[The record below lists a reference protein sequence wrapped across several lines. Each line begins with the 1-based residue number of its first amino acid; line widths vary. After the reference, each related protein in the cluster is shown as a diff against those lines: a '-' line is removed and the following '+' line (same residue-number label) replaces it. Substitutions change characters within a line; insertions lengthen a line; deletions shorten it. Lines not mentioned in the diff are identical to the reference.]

1 VRQFSLRTV
10 VFFLIELSLIIGGSL
25 LAVSCGRYWLGEN
38 SYNPQLFIPHL
49 ISFAVFYHFSL
60 FYFDLYD
67 IKTRVPFSAYSLRL
81 VQATGL
87 LCLILAFFSYVLPE
101 LVFPSPYIYFI
112 LFCDFSLIFS
122 WRVFYDWLTRHNRF
136 NELIMLVGSGPV
148 AEKICEGIARR
159 KNSGYQIVGIMGD
172 LEDDGTDSSCAGC
185 KHLGR
190 DYSELYSRAVAENV
204 NRIIVSMGQR
214 RGLFPAAELLRCK
227 MAGIMV
233 MEDVDFYEQLE
244 GKILVDNLRPSWLI
258 FTPGFKK
265 PRQTRMFK
273 RIIGMVLAAAALVVA
288 APVML
293 LIALAIKID
302 SPGPVFFI
310 QERLGENE
318 KPFMLF
324 KFRSMRT
331 DAEKNGPVWAQED
344 DDRVTRV
351 GNFIRKARLDEIP
364 QLINIFK
371 GDMSFVGPRP
381 ERKFFVDQ
389 LKKEIPY
396 YDQRFTVK
404 PGVTGWAQVRF
415 PYGSSV
421 EDAKEKLQ
429 YELYYIKYLSPVFD
443 LLIILETIKVVL
455 FGRGSR

>member
-1 VRQFSLRTV
+1 MRQFSLRTIT
-10 VFFLIELSLIIGGSL
+10 FFLIELSLFVAGGL
-25 LAVSCGRYWLGEN
+25 LSVYSGIYWLGSD
-38 SYNPQLFIPHL
+38 SYDLQLFVSHI

-67 IKTRVPFSAYSLRL
+67 IKTRVPFSVYSLRL

-87 LCLILAFFSYVLPE
+87 QCLFLAFFSYVLPGI
-101 LVFPSPYIYFI
+101 VFPSPYTYFI
-112 LFCDFSLIFS
+112 LLADFLLIFG
-122 WRVFYDWLTRHNRF
+122 WRVFYDWLTRHDRF
-136 NELIMLVGSGPV
+136 NELIMLVGDSSV
-148 AEKICEGIARR
+148 AGKICECIFSR
-159 KNSGYQIVGIMGD
+159 KNSGYQIVGIMG
-172 LEDDGTDSSCAGC
+172 ESEEGRNGCAGC
-185 KHLGR
+185 KLLSP
-190 DYSELYSRAVAENV
+190 DYSQLYSIALAENV

-227 MAGIMV
+227 MAGIIV

-258 FTPGFKK
+258 FTPGFRK
-265 PRQTRMFK
+265 PQQTRMFK
-273 RIIGMVLAAAALVVA
+273 RSIGMILAGAALILA
-288 APVML
+288 APVMML
-293 LIALAIKID
+293 VALAVKID
-302 SPGPVFFI
+302 SPGPVFFV
-310 QERLGENE
+310 QERLGEDE
-318 KPFMLF
+318 KPFPLF

-331 DAEKNGPVWAQED
+331 DAEKDGPVWAKEE

-351 GNFIRKARLDEIP
+351 GNFIRKTRLDEIP

-381 ERKFFVDQ
+381 ERKYFVDQ
-389 LKKEIPY
+389 LKKEIPF
-396 YDQRFTVK
+396 YDQRFSVK

-415 PYGSSV
+415 PYGASV

>member
-1 VRQFSLRTV
+1 MRQFSLRTV
-10 VFFLIELSLIIGGSL
+10 IFFLIELSLIIGGGL
-25 LAVSCGRYWLGEN
+25 LSVYAGIYWLGPA
-38 SYNPQLFIPHL
+38 SYDLHLFIPNI

-87 LCLILAFFSYVLPE
+87 QCLFLALFSYL
-101 LVFPSPYIYFI
+101 LSGIVFPSPYIYTV
-112 LFCDFSLIFS
+112 LLVDFSLIFI
-122 WRVFYDWLTRHNRF
+122 WRVFYDWLTRHDRF
-136 NELIMLVGSGPV
+136 NELIMIVGNSPV
-148 AEKICEGIARR
+148 AGKICECIGGR
-159 KNSGYQIVGIMGD
+159 KNSGYQIVGIIG
-172 LEDDGTDSSCAGC
+172 EAGEVGNECAGY
-185 KHLGR
+185 KLLSP
-190 DYSELYSRAVAENV
+190 DYSQLFAIALAENV
-204 NRIIVSMGQR
+204 NRVIVSMGQR
-214 RGLFPAAELLRCK
+214 RGVFPAAELLRCK
-227 MAGIMV
+227 MAGIIV

-258 FTPGFKK
+258 FTPGFRK
-265 PRQTRMFK
+265 PRKIRIFK
-273 RIIGMVLAAAALVVA
+273 RLIGMILAGGALVLS
-288 APVML
+288 APVMI

-302 SPGPVFFI
+302 SPGPVFFV

-318 KPFMLF
+318 KPFLLF

-331 DAEKNGPVWAQED
+331 DAEKDGPVWAAKD
-344 DDRVTRV
+344 DDRVTKV
-351 GNFIRKARLDEIP
+351 GAFIRKTRLDEIP

-381 ERKFFVDQ
+381 ERKYFVDQ
-389 LKKEIPY
+389 LKEEIPF
-396 YDQRFTVK
+396 YDQRFSVK

-415 PYGSSV
+415 PYGASV

>member
-10 VFFLIELSLIIGGSL
+10 IFFLIELSLIIGGSL
-25 LAVSCGRYWLGEN
+25 LAISCGRYWLGES
-38 SYNPQLFIPHL
+38 SYNLQLFIPHL
-49 ISFAVFYHFSL
+49 ISFAVFSHFSL
-60 FYFDLYD
+60 FYF
-67 IKTRVPFSAYSLRL
+67 L

-112 LFCDFSLIFS
+112 LFTDFLLIFS

-148 AEKICEGIARR
+148 AGKICEGIA
-159 KNSGYQIVGIMGD
+159 
-172 LEDDGTDSSCAGC
+172 
-185 KHLGR
+185 R
-190 DYSELYSRAVAENV
+190 DYSELYSRALTENV

-214 RGLFPAAELLRCK
+214 RGLFPAEELLRCK

-265 PRQTRMFK
+265 PRQTRIFK
-273 RIIGMVLAAAALVVA
+273 RFIGMLLAAAALVVA

-318 KPFMLF
+318 KPFLLF
-324 KFRSMRT
+324 KFRSMHT

>member
-1 VRQFSLRTV
+1 MRQFNLRTT
-10 VFFLIELSLIIGGSL
+10 VFFLIELSLIVAGGL
-25 LAVSCGRYWLGEN
+25 LSIYSGIYWLGSD
-38 SYNPQLFIPHL
+38 SYDLQLLVPHI

-67 IKTRVPFSAYSLRL
+67 IKTRVPFSVYSLRL

-87 LCLILAFFSYVLPE
+87 QCLFLAILSYVFPLA
-101 LVFPSPYIYFI
+101 VFPSPYIYFI
-112 LFCDFSLIFS
+112 LLADFLLIYS
-122 WRVFYDWLTRHNRF
+122 WRVFYDWLTRHDRF
-136 NELIMLVGSGPV
+136 NELIMLVGDSHV
-148 AEKICEGIARR
+148 AGKICEGIAGR
-159 KNSGYQIVGIMGD
+159 KNSGYQIVGIMGE
-172 LEDDGTDSSCAGC
+172 LEEGENGCAGC
-185 KHLGR
+185 KLLSS
-190 DYSELYSRAVAENV
+190 DYSQLYAIALAEKV

-214 RGLFPAAELLRCK
+214 RGIFPAAELLRCK
-227 MAGIMV
+227 MAGVMV

-258 FTPGFKK
+258 FTSGFKK
-265 PRQTRMFK
+265 PQQTRMFK
-273 RIIGMVLAAAALVVA
+273 RFIGMILAGGALVLAAPMMMLV
-288 APVML
+288 
-293 LIALAIKID
+293 ALAIKID
-302 SPGPVFFI
+302 SPGPVFFV
-310 QERLGENE
+310 QERLGEDEN
-318 KPFMLF
+318 PFSLF

-331 DAEKNGPVWAQED
+331 DAEKDGPVWATEN

-351 GNFIRKARLDEIP
+351 GDFIRKTRLDEIP

-381 ERKFFVDQ
+381 ERKYFVDQ
-389 LKKEIPY
+389 LKKEIHF
-396 YDQRFTVK
+396 YDQRFSVK

-415 PYGSSV
+415 SYGASV

-443 LLIILETIKVVL
+443 LLIIMETIKVVL

>member
-1 VRQFSLRTV
+1 MRQFSLRTIT
-10 VFFLIELSLIIGGSL
+10 FFLIELSLFVAGGL
-25 LAVSCGRYWLGEN
+25 LSVYSGIYWLGSD
-38 SYNPQLFIPHL
+38 SYDLQLFVSHI

-67 IKTRVPFSAYSLRL
+67 IKTRVPFSVYSLRL

-87 LCLILAFFSYVLPE
+87 QCLFLAFFSYFLPR
-101 LVFPSPYIYFI
+101 LVFPSPYIYYI
-112 LFCDFSLIFS
+112 LLVDFLLIFG
-122 WRVFYDWLTRHNRF
+122 WRVFYDWLTRHDRF
-136 NELIMLVGSGPV
+136 NELIMIVGNSPV
-148 AEKICEGIARR
+148 AGKICEGISGR
-159 KNSGYQIVGIMGD
+159 KNSGYQIVGIMGELKEGRNGCD
-172 LEDDGTDSSCAGC
+172 GC
-185 KHLGR
+185 KLLSP
-190 DYSELYSRAVAENV
+190 DYSKLYSIALAENV

-227 MAGIMV
+227 MAGIIV

-258 FTPGFKK
+258 FTPGFRK

-273 RIIGMVLAAAALVVA
+273 RSIGMILAGAALLLA
-288 APVML
+288 APVMML
-293 LIALAIKID
+293 VALAIKID
-302 SPGPVFFI
+302 SPGPVFFV
-310 QERLGENE
+310 QERLGEDE
-318 KPFMLF
+318 KSFLLF
-324 KFRSMRT
+324 KFRSMCT
-331 DAEKNGPVWAQED
+331 DAEKDGPVWATED

-351 GNFIRKARLDEIP
+351 GNFLRKTRLDEIP

-381 ERKFFVDQ
+381 ERKYFVDQ
-389 LKKEIPY
+389 LKKEIPF
-396 YDQRFTVK
+396 YDQRFSVK

-415 PYGSSV
+415 PYGASV

>member
-1 VRQFSLRTV
+1 MRQFSLRTII
-10 VFFLIELSLIIGGSL
+10 FFLIELSLIVAGGL
-25 LAVSCGRYWLGEN
+25 LSVYSGIYWLGSG
-38 SYNPQLFIPHL
+38 SYDLQLFVPHI

-67 IKTRVPFSAYSLRL
+67 IKTRVTFSAYSLRL

-87 LCLILAFFSYVLPE
+87 LCLFLAFFSYFLP
-101 LVFPSPYIYFI
+101 LVVFPNPYIYFVLLSDFLLI
-112 LFCDFSLIFS
+112 LG
-122 WRVFYDWLTRHNRF
+122 WRLFYDWLTRHDRF
-136 NELIMLVGSGPV
+136 NELIMIVGNGPV
-148 AEKICEGIARR
+148 AGKICECISGR
-159 KNSGYQIVGIMGD
+159 KNSGYQIVGIMGEAEEGENGCVGCK
-172 LEDDGTDSSCAGC
+172 LLGTD
-185 KHLGR
+185 
-190 DYSELYSRAVAENV
+190 YSQLYSIALAENV

-214 RGLFPAAELLRCK
+214 RGLFPVAELLRCK
-227 MAGIMV
+227 MAGIIV

-258 FTPGFKK
+258 FTPGFRK

-273 RIIGMVLAAAALVVA
+273 RFIGMILAGAVLVLA
-288 APVML
+288 APVMML
-293 LIALAIKID
+293 VALAVKID
-302 SPGPVFFI
+302 SPGPIFFV
-310 QERLGENE
+310 QERLGEDEN
-318 KPFMLF
+318 PFLLF

-331 DAEKNGPVWAQED
+331 DAEKDGPVWAKED

-351 GNFIRKARLDEIP
+351 GNFIRKTRLDEIP

-381 ERKFFVDQ
+381 ERKYFVDQ
-389 LKKEIPY
+389 LKKEIPF
-396 YDQRFTVK
+396 YDQRFSVR

-415 PYGSSV
+415 PYGASV

-429 YELYYIKYLSPVFD
+429 YELYYIKYLSSVFD
-443 LLIILETIKVVL
+443 LLIIMETIKVVL